1 MRKKSEPTTNIEPN
15 EEIVKA
21 AIAEGKALIEQGK
34 SKVEAAMAIYAKIEE
49 ESQETIVKA
58 FVEGASL
65 TEKGAL
71 TYWYNC
77 RRKVRKQR
85 LLGQIE
91 SGAPTVKEG

>member
-1 MRKKSEPTTNIEPN
+1 MPKKSEPTTKIEPN
-15 EEIVKA
+15 EEVVRS
-21 AIAEGKALIEQGK
+21 AIAEGKALIDQGK
-34 SKVEAAMAIYAKIEE
+34 TKVEAAMAIYTKIEG

-77 RRKVRKQR
+77 RRKMKKLR
-85 LLGQIE
+85 LLAQ
-91 SGAPTVKEG
+91 SPNP

>member
-1 MRKKSEPTTNIEPN
+1 MAKKPEPTSKTEPN
-15 EEIVKA
+15 EEAVRA
-21 AIAEGKALIEQGK
+21 AIAEGKALIDQGK
-34 SKVEAAMAIYAKIEE
+34 TKVEAAMAIYTQIEG

-77 RRKVRKQR
+77 RRKVKKLR
-85 LLGQIE
+85 LLGE
-91 SGAPTVKEG
+91 LPNKE